1 MGVEPDR
8 GDAEWRWWWERLLVT
23 NPWFRR
29 GRALFRLLPGD
40 SRCKLC
46 AAPFEGASAP
56 LVRHVFGK
64 RPWPK
69 NPRYCGSCFK
79 SLESHRGG
87 IEIECSFLF
96 ADVRGSTPLGE
107 RLGPTAVRAL
117 MDRFY
122 DAAVHV
128 LIEHDAIVDKFVGDE
143 VIGIFIP
150 GLAGERHAAAAVA
163 AARALMA
170 ATGNATDSPWVPI
183 GAGVNTG
190 VAFVGTIGDAPH
202 IELTALG
209 DPVNVA
215 ARLASAAAAG
225 EILVTIGAARAADLN
240 EAGFERRSLELKGKS
255 EPVSVLVLTGS
266 PSIA

>member
-29 GRALFRLLPGD
+29 GRTLFRLLPGD

-87 IEIECSFLF
+87 IEIEYSFLF

-143 VIGIFIP
+143 VVALFIP
-150 GLAGERHAAAAVA
+150 ALTGERHAARAIA
-163 AARALMA
+163 AARTVLV
-170 ATGNATDSPWVPI
+170 ATGDGPRASRLPI
-183 GAGVNTG
+183 GVGVHTG
-190 VAFVGTIGDAPH
+190 VAYVGSVGVDANVDLTAMGDA
-202 IELTALG
+202 
-209 DPVNVA
+209 VNVT
-215 ARLASAAAAG
+215 ARLASAAGPG
-225 EILVTIGAARAADLN
+225 EVLVTLEAA
-240 EAGFERRSLELKGKS
+240 EAGGLDLSRLEQRQLDLRGKT
-255 EPVSVLVLTGS
+255 EQTAVVVLRG
-266 PSIA
+266 P